1 MKATASLD
9 ATALIAPAADR
20 RTFQRYAMNMLVFVR
35 LPEPNIPAMSDIST
49 SNNPELYLMQAVS
62 VKDLSMTGLFFYST
76 LIYPLKAELEVTLC
90 LNGVEFQTAATLER
104 RVRIDNRICGYGLN
118 FQQSQTSRELRVAL
132 AAHLLR
138 HDCRVTQCV

>member
-76 LIYPLKAELEVTLC
+76 LSYPSGSELEVTLC